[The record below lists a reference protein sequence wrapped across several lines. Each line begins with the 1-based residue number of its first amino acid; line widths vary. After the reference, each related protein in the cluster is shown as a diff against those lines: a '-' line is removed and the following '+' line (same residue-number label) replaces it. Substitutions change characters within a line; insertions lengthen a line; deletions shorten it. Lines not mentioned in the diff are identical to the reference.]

1 MALTTDDVR
10 HIARLA
16 RVGLTDA
23 DVERYAAQLTVILD
37 HFDAL
42 SRVPT
47 DGLEPTAHPL
57 SLYNVMRADEVAPS
71 LPQKV
76 ALENAPEAEDGYVR
90 VRAVLE

>member
-47 DGLEPTAHPL
+47 DGLEPTAQPL
-57 SLYNVMRADEVAPS
+57 PLYNVMRADEVSPS
-71 LPQKV
+71 LPQNV
-76 ALENAPEAEDGYVR
+76 ALENAPEEEDGYFR

>member
-47 DGLEPTAHPL
+47 DGVEPTAHPL
-57 SLYNVMRADEVAPS
+57 PLYNVMRADEVAPS
-71 LPQKV
+71 LPQRV
-76 ALENAPEAEDGYVR
+76 ALQNAPEEEDGYFR

>member
-16 RVGLTDA
+16 RVGLDDA

-42 SRVPT
+42 SRVLT
-47 DGLEPTAHPL
+47 EGVEPTAHPL
-57 SLYNVMRADEVAPS
+57 PLYNVMRADEVSPS
-71 LPQKV
+71 LPQAT
-76 ALENAPEAEDGYVR
+76 ALQNAPEKEDGYFR

>member
-1 MALTTDDVR
+1 MALTTDNVR

-57 SLYNVMRADEVAPS
+57 PLYNVMRADEVAPS

-76 ALENAPEAEDGYVR
+76 ALENAPETEDGYVR

>member
-47 DGLEPTAHPL
+47 DGLEPTAQPL
-57 SLYNVMRADEVAPS
+57 PLYNVMRADEVSPS
-71 LPQKV
+71 LPQNV
-76 ALENAPEAEDGYVR
+76 ALKNAPEEEDGYFR

>member
-16 RVGLTDA
+16 RVGLTGA

-37 HFDAL
+37 HFDTL
-42 SRVPT
+42 SRVST
-47 DGLEPTAHPL
+47 EGVEPTAQPL
-57 SLYNVMRADEVAPS
+57 PLYNVMRADEVTGS
-71 LPQKV
+71 LPQAV
-76 ALENAPEAEDGYVR
+76 TLQNAPEVEDGYFR